1 MLSRLRKIY
10 IAPTIKIQR
19 REVLV
24 KLKLSRPRADKLPVG
39 FWPKT
44 SWAFINWRCHVVGE
58 RSITCN
64 SQGVAESHEIAK
76 VIRRSK
82 ERFLHSVKRV
92 FLYLTGADPGFF
104 LGGGALVSFST
115 STPINHKVF
124 FFFFLQNT
132 SCIRK
137 PQVISDGG
145 GVRTPC
151 TLPLDPPLPQLITD
165 LRYYVLRNAQRIIR
179 FNSRGTE
186 APCKLTQNCWML
198 RLCVRLHTLLH
209 VVLRVVGSCCA
220 LKFETWQ
227 TWCFKQSFDNLTG
240 SLSWDIEQ

>member
-1 MLSRLRKIY
+1 MVKSNGHVYLFAPLIFWVEIKVRTTPGLERQNLPCEQNKIRDKNASYGSLKPKPKKNGTTIGFIVWYQVKQEKNAMLSRLRKIY

-124 FFFFLQNT
+124 FFF
-132 SCIRK
+132 C
-137 PQVISDGG
+137 
-145 GVRTPC
+145 
-151 TLPLDPPLPQLITD
+151 
-165 LRYYVLRNAQRIIR
+165 RI
-179 FNSRGTE
+179 
-186 APCKLTQNCWML
+186 P
-198 RLCVRLHTLLH
+198 
-209 VVLRVVGSCCA
+209 VVLENRRSSQEGEGAHPLHPRPRSA
-220 LKFETWQ
+220 PAN
-227 TWCFKQSFDNLTG
+227 S
-240 SLSWDIEQ
+240 

>member
-1 MLSRLRKIY
+1 M
-10 IAPTIKIQR
+10 
-19 REVLV
+19 
-24 KLKLSRPRADKLPVG
+24 
-39 FWPKT
+39 
-44 SWAFINWRCHVVGE
+44 
-58 RSITCN
+58 
-64 SQGVAESHEIAK
+64 
-76 VIRRSK
+76 
-82 ERFLHSVKRV
+82 
-92 FLYLTGADPGFF
+92 
-104 LGGGALVSFST
+104 
-115 STPINHKVF
+115 
-124 FFFFLQNT
+124 
-132 SCIRK
+132 
-137 PQVISDGG
+137 GG